1 MFKLVVT
8 ALVFI
13 AVGFV
18 LGKFV
23 FSAKVSS
30 VQVVQEK
37 NLQEVRE
44 VGYKFISPLLEC
56 ETGNDYYKLNGL
68 DSLQNKIEDVVS
80 QQKEQGQITDAAV
93 YFRDLNNGPWFG
105 VNEHMAF
112 SPASLLKLP
121 VMMAYYKKAESDPG
135 FLQKKVTY
143 EAKDALLDQ
152 NIRPKES
159 IQVGKSY
166 SFEEL
171 LEHMMIY
178 SDNAALTLLEDS
190 IDPKL
195 IDKVTLD
202 LGVETANDNTPVDF
216 MSVKGYAGL
225 FRILYNA
232 SYLEKDYSEKTLGI
246 LSNSEFQ
253 QGIVAGVP
261 KDVVVSHKFGE
272 RQLEE
277 NAFQLHDCGIVY
289 YKKGP
294 YLLCIMSRG
303 QSLKSLENFIAQVSQ
318 IIYEGIE
325 KRSVSY
331 KKEAFDSSK

>member
-1 MFKLVVT
+1 MFKLAV
-8 ALVFI
+8 I
-13 AVGFV
+13 AVLSAIVGFL

-30 VQVVQEK
+30 VQLVQEK

-56 ETGNDYYKLNGL
+56 ETGKDYYKLNGL
-68 DSLQNKIEDVVS
+68 DTLQNEVEDFVAL
-80 QQKEQGQITDAAV
+80 QKKSGQITDAAV

-105 VNEHMAF
+105 VNEHIAF

-121 VMMAYYKKAESDPG
+121 VMMAYYKKAESNPE
-135 FLQKKVTY
+135 FLKEKVPY
-143 EAKDALLDQ
+143 EAKDALLNQ
-152 NIRPKES
+152 NIAPKES
-159 IQVGKSY
+159 LQIGKSY
-166 SFEEL
+166 TFEEL
-171 LEHMMIY
+171 LERMMVY
-178 SDNAALTLLEDS
+178 SDNAALTLLEDN
-190 IDPKL
+190 IDPEL

-202 LGVETANDNTPVDF
+202 LGVETANDSTPVNF

-232 SYLEKDYSEKTLGI
+232 SYLEKEYSEKTLQI

-253 QGIVAGVP
+253 NGIVAGVP
-261 KDVVVSHKFGE
+261 KGIVISHKFGE

-277 NAFQLHDCGIVY
+277 TSYQLHDCGIVY

-303 QSLKSLENFIAQVSQ
+303 SSLQNLEQFISKVSA
-318 IIYEGIE
+318 ITYSGIQ
-325 KRSVSY
+325 KRRDT
-331 KKEAFDSSK
+331 K